1 MTCEEIFSLHAPDT
15 ENSDLYDAYR
25 NVPLD
30 SRDEMHKNNTPLH
43 TACYFA
49 DITAVG
55 ILLER
60 VWIRMRETM
69 TVIHRCVSWRSG
81 TPVRMI
87 PCMPIFP
94 DYCFTKG
101 RR

>member
-1 MTCEEIFSLHAPDT
+1 MTCEEIFSLHASDT

-60 VWIRMRETM
+60 GVDTNARNDDGRPTIRKAYSSSTY
-69 TVIHRCVSWRSG
+69 
-81 TPVRMI
+81 
-87 PCMPIFP
+87 
-94 DYCFTKG
+94 YCSD
-101 RR
+101 

>member
-1 MTCEEIFSLHAPDT
+1 MTCEEIFSLHASDT

-60 VWIRMRETM
+60 GVDTNARNDDGDI
-69 TVIHRCVSWRSG
+69 RCVSWRSG